1 MGEQARKQT
10 WLDRIEELAREH
22 PDLPA
27 ITVTGTGTGEGGET
41 LSWRDLVWRTAG
53 IARLFAE
60 RGVRQ
65 RDTVCLRL
73 PNCTAFVLGAFAAWR
88 LGATVLPLRWDMP
101 APEREHVLDLGRPAV
116 IVSERGNEPGELS
129 AGDMLAT
136 PPADPAGLPAPLPA
150 SPAWMIASGGSTGAP
165 KLISPDGDTVLGEGG
180 MRVSGGRSN
189 FADNSGHRHPVHL
202 CCAPL
207 YHTHA
212 FSLLFRTLIEDFRVV
227 LMPKFDAESFLDLV
241 EAERVNFFA
250 IVPTMVIRLLA
261 SPTIGARDLS
271 SVENAILGA
280 GATPDWAVRQWIEV
294 IGADTLLMGY
304 GMSEGLTAS
313 FIRGS
318 EWLERPGSVGQSILS
333 EVRVIDEDGNDL
345 PAGEVGELFFRPKG
359 GGEHAFRYFGD
370 ARIRSLPGGWASVGD
385 LGKLDED
392 GYMYIVDRRT
402 DMIVSGGANVFVSEV
417 EAALLGHGDVHDVA
431 VIGLPDPEWGRRV
444 HAIVVPRAGAAREG
458 LEKALREHCK
468 TRLASYKAP
477 RSIEFVDDLGRSEA
491 GKLNRQ
497 ALVREREGEEA

>member
-1 MGEQARKQT
+1 MEAPGHT
-10 WLDRIEELAREH
+10 WLHRIEELARAH
-22 PDLPA
+22 PEMTA
-27 ITVTGTGTGEGGET
+27 ITLTGEGGET
-41 LSWRDLVWRTAG
+41 LSWRDLAWRTAG
-53 IARLFAE
+53 IAQMFTAK
-60 RGVRQ
+60 GVKQ
-65 RDTVCLRL
+65 GSTVCLRL

-101 APEREHVLDLGRPAV
+101 APEREHVLKLGRPV
-116 IVSERGNEPGELS
+116 VTVSVAGEVPGEL
-129 AGDMLAT
+129 AAPDMLAA
-136 PPADPAGLPAPLPA
+136 PPVDPAGLPPPLPA

-165 KLISPDGDTVLGEGG
+165 KLISPDGDTLLGEGG
-180 MRVSGGRSN
+180 MRVSGGPSR
-189 FADNSGHRHPVHL
+189 FADNADHRHPVHL

-212 FSLLFRTLIEDFRVV
+212 FSLLFRTLVEDFRVV
-227 LMPKFDAESFLDLV
+227 LMPRFEAEAFLDIV
-241 EAERVNFFA
+241 EREKVNFFA

-261 SPTIGARDLS
+261 SPTIHQRDLS

-280 GATPDWAVRQWIEV
+280 GATPDWAVRQWIDV
-294 IGADTLLMGY
+294 IGGDTLLMGY

-333 EVRVIDEDGNDL
+333 DARVVDEDGNDL
-345 PAGEVGELFFRPKG
+345 SAGEVGELFFRPKG

-370 ARIRSLPGGWASVGD
+370 AQIRSLPGGWASVGD
-385 LGKLDED
+385 LGKLDAD
-392 GYMYIVDRRT
+392 GYMYIIDRRT

-417 EAALLGHGDVHDVA
+417 EAAMLGHPDVHDVA

-444 HAIVVPRAGAAREG
+444 HAIVVAKPGAFRDG
-458 LEKALREHCK
+458 LDQELRQHCK

-477 RSIEFVDDLGRSEA
+477 RSVEFIDDLGRSEA

-497 ALVREREGEEA
+497 ALAREREGEQA